1 VLGATVAL
9 FPDNAKL
16 GPVRAQYFRD
26 HGLGPDGGYS
36 ARWVKFRI
44 GPLVIP
50 FPNSPA
56 RVAAL
61 PLHDLH
67 HIATGYDASWT
78 GEAEIA
84 AWELGAG
91 CGRYLAAWLLNFMA
105 LAIGLVIAPRR
116 TWRAFHRGRHAQTL
130 YHESWDP
137 GWLDRT
143 VGSLRARL
151 AVTQPPGPARLSDV
165 LLFACYTL
173 PGLGIGVIAVL
184 LLRAAAAWAVS

>member
-1 VLGATVAL
+1 MAV
-9 FPDNAKL
+9 FPDHANI
-16 GPVRAQYFRD
+16 GEVRAQYFME
-26 HGLGPDGGYS
+26 HGLGPGGGYS
-36 ARWVKFRI
+36 SRWVKFRI

-105 LAIGLVIAPRR
+105 LAIGLVIAPGR
-116 TWRAFHRGRHAQTL
+116 TWRAFHRGRNARTL
-130 YHESWDP
+130 YRGPWDP
-137 GWLDRT
+137 GWLDRS
-143 VGSLRARL
+143 VGSLRAHL
-151 AVTQPPGPARLSDV
+151 AVTRPLRPARMWDV
-165 LLFACYTL
+165 LAFASCAL
-173 PGLGIGVIAVL
+173 PGLSALIVVGL
-184 LLRAAAAWAVS
+184 LLRAVARWAVL